1 MCAID
6 VVNEI
11 MDDLKKKLEE
21 RGISSCDTQEIEDM
35 LRYVGTTWSI
45 DEDRLECLEKAV
57 MMESTEADYTRIMD
71 VANELYENKKVMSEK
86 SAEKLLS
93 LLGAE

>member
-1 MCAID
+1 MCAIN
-6 VVNEI
+6 VINKI
-11 MDDLKKKLEE
+11 LDDLKEKFEE
-21 RGISSCDTQEIEDM
+21 NGKTFCDTQEIEDM
-35 LRYVGTTWSI
+35 LRYIGTTWSI